1 MTPKSRRIEAISQW
15 AENWRKGQEIEIIPF
30 RVRGGHVVN
39 RRFTSYFIK
48 IGLSKLVHLY
58 YLSTWEVEI
67 KSIRSLRPIRA
78 TWDPV
83 SINKERNKPRD
94 WSHQSTCVFPFN
106 SQSNEIIWS
115 YRRNRD
121 YRQRATEKWG
131 VSLESLES
139 KDFLAKDPSHSIMI
153 EGRNHKSGI

>member
-1 MTPKSRRIEAISQW
+1 MTLKSRRIEAISQW

-30 RVRGGHVVN
+30 RVGGGHVVN

-94 WSHQSTCVFPFN
+94 WYHQSTCVFPFN
-106 SQSNEIIWS
+106 SQSNEIDHTVETEIIKSHWEVRGKS
-115 YRRNRD
+115 RILGEQGFPGKGPFSLYQDRR
-121 YRQRATEKWG
+121 
-131 VSLESLES
+131 
-139 KDFLAKDPSHSIMI
+139 
-153 EGRNHKSGI
+153 